1 MYFGFNVIGC
11 DVILSL
17 FNTDKYQKPLI
28 FYLTKIKVIK
38 ILDNNV
44 NNCLKR
50 TKIRGTG
57 LNRPG
62 IELD

>member
-38 ILDNNV
+38 ILDNNL

-50 TKIRGTG
+50 TKIRDGFK
-57 LNRPG
+57 
-62 IELD
+62 